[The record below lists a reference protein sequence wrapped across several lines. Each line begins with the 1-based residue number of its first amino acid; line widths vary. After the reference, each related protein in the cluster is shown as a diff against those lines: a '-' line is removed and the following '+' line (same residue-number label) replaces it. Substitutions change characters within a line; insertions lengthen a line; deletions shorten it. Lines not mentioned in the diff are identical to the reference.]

1 MYAVVKTG
9 GKQYRLAAGERV
21 KVEKLLADVGESV
34 NLDQVLAVG
43 AGDSLTVGQPLVAG
57 ARVEATVL
65 SHGRGDKVRI
75 FKHRRRKHYA
85 KRQGHRQSYTELF
98 VRSIIGADGAALA
111 SAEAPA
117 A

>member
-21 KVEKLLADVGESV
+21 KVEMLPAEVGASV
-34 NLDQVLAVG
+34 NLEEVLAVG
-43 AGDSLTVGQPLVAG
+43 AGDALTVGTPLVAG
-57 ARVEATVL
+57 ARVETTVV
-65 SHGRGDKVRI
+65 SQGRADKVRI

-85 KRQGHRQSYTELF
+85 KRQGHRQYYTELL
-98 VRSIIGADGAALA
+98 VNSIIGADGAALA
-111 SAEAPA
+111 TAEAPA